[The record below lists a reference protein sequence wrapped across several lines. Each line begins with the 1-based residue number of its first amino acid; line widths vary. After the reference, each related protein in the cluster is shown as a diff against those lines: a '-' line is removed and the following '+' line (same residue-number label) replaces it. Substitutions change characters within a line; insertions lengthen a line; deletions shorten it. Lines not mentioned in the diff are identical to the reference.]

1 METQTLAIAIVAA
14 IPATIAS
21 LASWRNAKAANHQ
34 TNGLL
39 QEPLKRIE
47 EKLDD
52 LAAWQSDHLN
62 RWHKN

>member
-1 METQTLAIAIVAA
+1 MDAILVAVVAA
-14 IPATIAS
+14 VPATIAS

-47 EKLDD
+47 DKLDD
-52 LAAWQSDHLN
+52 LSAWQADHIG
-62 RWHKN
+62 RWHQN